1 MEYWGVMKTEPIE
14 SMPGKF
20 NQRRET
26 QEGSKLNPEF
36 QRILDDAIR
45 QATERY
51 VYEPRP
57 SINVGWENNDGLD

>member
-1 MEYWGVMKTEPIE
+1 MIEPIE
-14 SMPGKF
+14 STPGKF

-36 QRILDDAIR
+36 QRILDDVIR

-51 VYEPRP
+51 AYEPRP
-57 SINVGWENNDGLD
+57 SPNPGWMNADGTE